1 MSLPPAEELARWTV
15 GHVNKWLTE
24 SSLTAFRDDFL
35 REGIDG
41 NKLLRMQPRDI
52 DTKYNFVT
60 AKKRQVL
67 KDHLSRIES
76 TPRVMAAPQLPP
88 RPGREPTP
96 IPQEQDDGDAS
107 DDGGWSD
114 DFNSEGSDDDDYLQ
128 PSTPAHI
135 QHAAPGH
142 KLNGHHRGLPPEDPQ
157 AVYEIAADDFEEERS
172 PRRGI
177 QRRSTILDRL
187 KNELEI
193 RKRESQ
199 ARMQLPSDSDS
210 DADEPV
216 YIEPVA
222 CLYRAPQDNT
232 PPPPPRPPRMDRPA
246 PERPSYMNSHAHQ
259 PPPPPP
265 VAAAA
270 APQLPKRPVQHA
282 PENMPRDDVYE
293 IMNDESESS
302 VGLAQQKPAAQRHS
316 REVPLPP
323 KPVKKASTEKPPQQ
337 GGWVFNHKQATPP
350 APPPV
355 AAAAPATPED
365 ELSAFEWYHG
375 KISRDH
381 AQTIFSREQKDGM
394 YLIRKSE
401 RDPQQPYTLV
411 IWHCNRIWNIPIRK
425 VVNNKFAAGKY
436 KEGETHFDGIPDL
449 IEHFKVVSLN
459 LKSDSQVQGTHNLTV
474 PAPRRR

>member
-135 QHAAPGH
+135 QHAAP
-142 KLNGHHRGLPPEDPQ
+142 
-157 AVYEIAADDFEEERS
+157 
-172 PRRGI
+172 
-177 QRRSTILDRL
+177 
-187 KNELEI
+187 
-193 RKRESQ
+193 
-199 ARMQLPSDSDS
+199 
-210 DADEPV
+210 
-216 YIEPVA
+216 
-222 CLYRAPQDNT
+222 APQDNT

-293 IMNDESESS
+293 IMNDESENAEAEYLHPEASAIKPNNYLDFSETSKSS